1 MAKLFRMTLMI
12 LAILS
17 VCGCASKSQYVK
29 KDVEVF
35 DVNLEQ
41 AILVDKETGVQYILL
56 EPGTRLQ
63 TITVRLSADGK
74 PMVDKEWKLKN
85 KK

>member
-17 VCGCASKSQYVK
+17 VCGCASKSQYIK
-29 KDVEVF
+29 KGVEVF
-35 DVNLEQ
+35 DVNMEQ

-56 EPGTRLQ
+56 EPGMRSQ
-63 TITVRLSADGK
+63 SITVRLNTDGK
-74 PMVDKEWKLKN
+74 PMVDKEWKLKY